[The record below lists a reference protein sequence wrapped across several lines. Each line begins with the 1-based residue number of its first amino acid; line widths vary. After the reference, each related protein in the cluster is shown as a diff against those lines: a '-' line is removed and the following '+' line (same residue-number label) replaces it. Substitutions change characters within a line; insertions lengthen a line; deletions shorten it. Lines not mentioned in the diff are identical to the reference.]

1 MEHFIRVTM
10 ERADLAQKLD
20 ESIFPNNVVYES
32 AQGAT
37 VLDIPLPR
45 KLSEEEAEEFANH
58 LHSYLLDEGYSDFD
72 IEISTDSQDAIE
84 EETYEGDDF
93 FLEYGVMWFNEDDE
107 LDEADYHGRSVPLG
121 KPMRG
126 DVKKFKVYVR
136 KPGGNIIKVNFG
148 DPNMR
153 IKKSN
158 PARRRS
164 FRARHNCDNPGPRHK
179 ARYWS
184 CRKW

>member
-1 MEHFIRVTM
+1 MYKRQLWHSAVGLLESETRYTTFENVDGNQVLTLELHR
-10 ERADLAQKLD
+10 QLD
-20 ESIFPNNVVYES
+20 EFES
-32 AQGAT
+32 
-37 VLDIPLPR
+37 
-45 KLSEEEAEEFANH
+45 
-58 LHSYLLDEGYSDFD
+58 DELADAISKNLQEMGIDGLE
-72 IEISTDSQDAIE
+72 IEISDNNPD
-84 EETYEGDDF
+84 EETYEGDEF
-93 FLEYGVMWFNEDDE
+93 FEAYGDMWYSEDE
-107 LDEADYHGRSVPLG
+107 SLDEAEYRGRKVSLG

-126 DVKKFKVYVR
+126 DVKKFKVFVR
-136 KPGGNIIKVNFG
+136 DPKTKNIKKVNFG

-164 FRARHNCDNPGPRHK
+164 FRARHNCDNPGPRTK